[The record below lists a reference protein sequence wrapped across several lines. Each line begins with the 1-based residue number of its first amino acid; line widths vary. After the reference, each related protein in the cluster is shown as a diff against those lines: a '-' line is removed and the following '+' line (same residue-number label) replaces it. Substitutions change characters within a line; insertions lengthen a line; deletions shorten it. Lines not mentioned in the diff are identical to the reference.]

1 MAESPAEYV
10 LSLEGRLRDAR
21 AACKD
26 AAATAELAIGRLQ
39 EAEKIVQYLR
49 SSAVRRELH
58 WNDVEV
64 LLSQYDSF
72 VQSLGHA

>member
-26 AAATAELAIGRLQ
+26 AAATAELAIERLQ
-39 EAEKIVQYLR
+39 EAEKVVQYLR
-49 SSAVRRELH
+49 STARNRELH
-58 WNDVEV
+58 WNQVDD
-64 LLSQYDSF
+64 LIAQYDAF
-72 VQSLGHA
+72 VKSRGHA